1 LPVCEAVL
9 AHRRGEYARAITLM
23 RPVLGD
29 MHQLGGSHAQQDVLM
44 QLFLD
49 SAVKADCADDVHL
62 ILRRGRPFRQRSEI
76 ESWLRA
82 GGAAIHALILGD

>member
-1 LPVCEAVL
+1 
-9 AHRRGEYARAITLM
+9 M

-49 SAVKADCADDVHL
+49 CAVKADCADDVRLVLDHA
-62 ILRRGRPFRQRSEI
+62 R
-76 ESWLRA
+76 RA
-82 GGAAIHALILGD
+82 GFDVTQKAGYAH